1 MDIPR
6 DGGSRFIPFVRG
18 ASFGILAG
26 RRASVHTVPHC
37 TFCQGFNLLTLS
49 LLFDSFLA
57 PWTMEMVWFRM
68 DNSGGFMVDN
78 TEQDDG
84 IIELTQV
91 VEEETSDATDQD
103 VIELTDIDTQI
114 EGTKQ
119 DYLDLDFDTSP
130 EDADSDGLFDDGDL
144 AFDIDLDETIAT
156 VSEQENDISEPAEP
170 ILPVTDSSDSGE
182 PVSEA
187 PVTAIEP
194 AVTQEQLDA
203 ALERVI
209 EKKFAKIIE
218 KSLLEVM
225 EKVLEREIVDIR
237 KRLQNDLDEIASS

>member
-1 MDIPR
+1 MDNGY
-6 DGGSRFIPFVRG
+6 DM
-18 ASFGILAG
+18 
-26 RRASVHTVPHC
+26 
-37 TFCQGFNLLTLS
+37 LS
-49 LLFDSFLA
+49 
-57 PWTMEMVWFRM
+57 

-91 VEEETSDATDQD
+91 VEEDFSDALDQE

-114 EGTKQ
+114 EGAKE
-119 DYLDLDFDTSP
+119 DYLDLDFDTGP
-130 EDADSDGLFDDGDL
+130 AKTDNNGLFDDGDL
-144 AFDIDLDETIAT
+144 DFDLDLDETIAR
-156 VSEQENDISEPAEP
+156 VSEQENEISESVLP
-170 ILPVTDSSDSGE
+170 IE
-182 PVSEA
+182 PVSNFVPIA
-187 PVTAIEP
+187 PVSGAPATAIEP
-194 AVTQEQLDA
+194 TVTQEQVDA

-237 KRLQNDLDEIASS
+237 KRLQNDLDEISNS

>member
-1 MDIPR
+1 MGMIC
-6 DGGSRFIPFVRG
+6 F
-18 ASFGILAG
+18 
-26 RRASVHTVPHC
+26 
-37 TFCQGFNLLTLS
+37 Q
-49 LLFDSFLA
+49 
-57 PWTMEMVWFRM
+57 

-91 VEEETSDATDQD
+91 VEEDFSDATDQK

-114 EGTKQ
+114 EGAKE
-119 DYLDLDFDTSP
+119 DYLDLDFDTGPSKT
-130 EDADSDGLFDDGDL
+130 DNNGLFDDGDL
-144 AFDIDLDETIAT
+144 DFDLDLDETIAR
-156 VSEQENDISEPAEP
+156 VSEQENEISES
-170 ILPVTDSSDSGE
+170 ILPIA
-182 PVSEA
+182 PVSGA

-194 AVTQEQLDA
+194 TVTQEQVDA

-237 KRLQNDLDEIASS
+237 KRLQNDLDELSNS

>member
-1 MDIPR
+1 
-6 DGGSRFIPFVRG
+6 
-18 ASFGILAG
+18 
-26 RRASVHTVPHC
+26 
-37 TFCQGFNLLTLS
+37 
-49 LLFDSFLA
+49 
-57 PWTMEMVWFRM
+57 MVWFRM

-78 TEQDDG
+78 TEKDDG

-130 EDADSDGLFDDGDL
+130 EDADTNGLFDDGDL
-144 AFDIDLDETIAT
+144 AFDIDLDETTAK

-170 ILPVTDSSDSGE
+170 ILPVTDSPDSG
-182 PVSEA
+182 S

-194 AVTQEQLDA
+194 AVTQEQVDA

-237 KRLQNDLDEIASS
+237 KRLQNDLDEIANS

>member
-1 MDIPR
+1 M
-6 DGGSRFIPFVRG
+6 
-18 ASFGILAG
+18 AG
-26 RRASVHTVPHC
+26 QLIYVHTAQGG
-37 TFCQGFNLLTLS
+37 TFPLGLILLTLS

-57 PWTMEMVWFRM
+57 PWTMGMVCFRI

-91 VEEETSDATDQD
+91 VEEDFSDAPDQD
-103 VIELTDIDTQI
+103 VIELTDIDTRI
-114 EGTKQ
+114 EGTKE
-119 DYLDLDFDTSP
+119 DFLDLDFDTSP
-130 EDADSDGLFDDGDL
+130 ADTDNNGLFDDGDL
-144 AFDIDLDETIAT
+144 DFDIDLDETIAR
-156 VSEQENDISEPAEP
+156 VSEQENGISEPVMP
-170 ILPVTDSSDSGE
+170 IA
-182 PVSEA
+182 PVSGA
-187 PVTAIEP
+187 PATAIEP
-194 AVTQEQLDA
+194 DVTQEQVDA

-237 KRLQNDLDEIASS
+237 KRLQNDLDEISNS

>member
-1 MDIPR
+1 MD
-6 DGGSRFIPFVRG
+6 
-18 ASFGILAG
+18 
-26 RRASVHTVPHC
+26 
-37 TFCQGFNLLTLS
+37 
-49 LLFDSFLA
+49 
-57 PWTMEMVWFRM
+57 MVWFRM

-78 TEQDDG
+78 TEKDDG

-144 AFDIDLDETIAT
+144 AFDIDLDETTAK
-156 VSEQENDISEPAEP
+156 VSEQEKDLSEPAEP
-170 ILPVTDSSDSGE
+170 ILPIPDFPDSGE
-182 PVSEA
+182 PVSGA

-194 AVTQEQLDA
+194 SVTQEQVDA

-237 KRLQNDLDEIASS
+237 KRLQNDLDEIANS

>member
-1 MDIPR
+1 
-6 DGGSRFIPFVRG
+6 
-18 ASFGILAG
+18 
-26 RRASVHTVPHC
+26 
-37 TFCQGFNLLTLS
+37 
-49 LLFDSFLA
+49 
-57 PWTMEMVWFRM
+57 M

-78 TEQDDG
+78 TERDDG

-91 VEEETSDATDQD
+91 VEEDSSDATDQD

-114 EGTKQ
+114 EGTKE

-130 EDADSDGLFDDGDL
+130 EDTDNNGLFDGGDL
-144 AFDIDLDETIAT
+144 DFDIDLDETIARD
-156 VSEQENDISEPAEP
+156 SEQEDEMPEPVLP
-170 ILPVTDSSDSGE
+170 IVPVSDSFDSG
-182 PVSEA
+182 PSASGA
-187 PVTAIEP
+187 PVESIEP
-194 AVTQEQLDA
+194 DVTQEQVDA

-237 KRLQNDLDEIASS
+237 KRLQNDLDEISNS